1 MAKIVTGMAMSLD
14 GFMQDANG
22 SSAAL
27 STGEADFRNTERGKA
42 CIAATGA
49 VMMGRKTFE
58 MADAPDL
65 YAGNYEFQVPV
76 FVLTRNPPTKHP
88 KEGSGLTFTFV
99 QDGLDSAIAQA
110 KAAAGSKQVTVV
122 GGPSLIQA
130 LLQKGA
136 VDELE
141 IDLAPVLL
149 GGGRRLFD
157 NLDKEIAFE
166 TTSMDPLPLGGI
178 ALRFSARL
186 AAAKQVKVPVV
197 G

>member
-14 GFMQDANG
+14 GFMKDANG

-27 STGEADFRNTERGKA
+27 STGEDDFRNTERGKA

-58 MADAPDL
+58 MADDPDL
-65 YAGNYEFQVPV
+65 YAGNYEFQVPI
-76 FVLTRNPPTKHP
+76 FVLTRNPPAKHP

-166 TTSMDPLPLGGI
+166 TTSMNPLPLGGI
-178 ALRFSARL
+178 ALRFSARR
-186 AAAKQVKVPVV
+186 
-197 G
+197 

>member
-14 GFMQDANG
+14 GFMEDANG
-22 SSAAL
+22 STAAL
-27 STGEADFRNTERGKA
+27 TTGEDDFRNTERGKA

-58 MADAPDL
+58 MADDPDL
-65 YAGNYEFQVPV
+65 YAGNYEFQVPI
-76 FVLTRNPPTKHP
+76 FVLTRNPPAKHP
-88 KEGSGLTFTFV
+88 REGFGLTFTFV

-166 TTSMDPLPLGGI
+166 TTSMNALPLGGI
-178 ALRFSARL
+178 ALRFSARR
-186 AAAKQVKVPVV
+186 
-197 G
+197 

>member
-1 MAKIVTGMAMSLD
+1 MTKIVAGMAMSLD

-27 STGEADFRNTERGKA
+27 STGEEDFRNTERGKA
-42 CIAATGA
+42 CISATGA

-58 MADAPDL
+58 MADDPDL

-76 FVLTRNPPTKHP
+76 FVLTRNPPAKHP
-88 KEGSGLTFTFV
+88 REGSGLTFTFV

-110 KAAAGSKQVTVV
+110 KAAAGDKQVTVV

-166 TTSMDPLPLGGI
+166 TTSMTPLPRGGI
-178 ALRFSARL
+178 ALRFAARR
-186 AAAKQVKVPVV
+186 
-197 G
+197 

>member
-14 GFMQDANG
+14 GLMQDANG

-27 STGEADFRNTERGKA
+27 STGEDDFRSTERGKA

-58 MADAPDL
+58 MAEDADL
-65 YAGNYEFQVPV
+65 YAGHYEFQVPI
-76 FVLTRNPPTKHP
+76 FVLTRHPPAKHP

-99 QDGLDSAIAQA
+99 QDGLDRAIAQA

-122 GGPSLIQA
+122 GGPTLIQA
-130 LLQKGA
+130 LLQRGA

-141 IDLAPVLL
+141 VDLVPVLL
-149 GGGRRLFD
+149 GTGRRLFE
-157 NLDKEIAFE
+157 NLDKETALE
-166 TTSMDPLPLGGI
+166 TTSMNPLPRGGI
-178 ALRFSARL
+178 ALRFSARR
-186 AAAKQVKVPVV
+186 
-197 G
+197 

>member
-22 SSAAL
+22 SSNAL
-27 STGEADFRNTERGKA
+27 STGEENWSTTDRGKA
-42 CIAATGA
+42 TIAATGA

-58 MADAPDL
+58 MAEDPDL
-65 YAGNYEFQVPV
+65 YAGHYEFQVPI
-76 FVLTRNPPTKHP
+76 FVLTRNPPAKHP

-110 KAAAGSKQVTVV
+110 KAAAGKKQVTVV

-130 LLQKGA
+130 LLRNGA

-141 IDLAPVLL
+141 IDLAPVIL
-149 GGGRRLFD
+149 GSGRRLFEGID
-157 NLDKEIAFE
+157 SELAFAK
-166 TTSMDPLPLGGI
+166 TLAQPLPRGGL
-178 ALRFSARL
+178 ALRFLTRR
-186 AAAKQVKVPVV
+186 
-197 G
+197 